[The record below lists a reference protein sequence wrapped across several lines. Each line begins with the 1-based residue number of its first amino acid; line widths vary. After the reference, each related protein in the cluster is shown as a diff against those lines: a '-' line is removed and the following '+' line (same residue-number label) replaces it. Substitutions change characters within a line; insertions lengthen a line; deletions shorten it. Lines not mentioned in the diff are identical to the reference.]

1 MPTLEDDGNQFLA
14 PKLSP
19 LPPAKGP
26 KKLEAQPEKQE
37 VREKMAPHKCLGF
50 IKKPEMSNN
59 SHQRCRRST
68 NKCSTTFTPA
78 PIPRFI
84 RTIMAIL
91 MHRPYL
97 FYFEERGIDYFYFEE
112 RGIDIRERGIIM
124 FLPWLPTREE

>member
-26 KKLEAQPEKQE
+26 KKLEAQPKKQE

-124 FLPWLPTREE
+124 FLPWLPT